1 MPYNILTPAPLDT
14 EVTEKTN
21 KTYNKTIKNKSA
33 KFSDII
39 KNNNNNDVKKSNSN
53 QNNFIET
60 YTNTY
65 LNNDDDDNEMSDF
78 YKIDD
83 TEKLSNINN
92 KFKNNNTYE
101 NDIQYEN
108 INNNNLSN
116 YDNNYTLNND
126 ELNKHLTINKI
137 SHDYIDNNSISNKEL
152 LTKINYIIHLF
163 IFFEFSTKFNEK
175 LSLFIGSEYKKVEKP
190 KDNAEL
196 LQLLL
201 TQYIFCNESNLIND
215 NSNLIL
221 S

>member
-152 LTKINYIIHLF
+152 LTKINYIIHLL
-163 IFFEFSTKFNEK
+163 EEQRSEK
-175 LSLFIGSEYKKVEKP
+175 TSYVTEE
-190 KDNAEL
+190 
-196 LQLLL
+196 
-201 TQYIFCNESNLIND
+201 
-215 NSNLIL
+215 LIL
-221 S
+221 YLFLGVFIIFVLDSFSKASKYVR